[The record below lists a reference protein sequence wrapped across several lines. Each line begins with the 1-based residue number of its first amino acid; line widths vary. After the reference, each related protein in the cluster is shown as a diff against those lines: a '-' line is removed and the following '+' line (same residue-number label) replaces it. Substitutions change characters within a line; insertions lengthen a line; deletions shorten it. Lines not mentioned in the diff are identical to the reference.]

1 MVVLTSHLTLVHIAI
16 RPYMDRAYANPTG
29 YFSDVQRDEM
39 IGLETESGLG
49 WLVGWWTVSRDR
61 LWLGVAYV
69 WTVMSGSNLWVK
81 YTSSTELEIHLNGRI
96 LGIG

>member
-1 MVVLTSHLTLVHIAI
+1 MVVLTSHLTLVHIVI
-16 RPYMDRAYANPTG
+16 RPCMDRAYANPTG
-29 YFSDVQRDEM
+29 YFGAVQRDEM

-49 WLVGWWTVSRDR
+49 WLVGWWAVSRDR

-81 YTSSTELEIHLNGRI
+81 CTSSTELEIHLNGRI